1 MLSLTASPHSPAP
14 ARCVLHNPCW
24 NRRRSWDHSDQRIQC
39 FRSFRPIVS
48 KSKCLIDAIEISNQ
62 NVKIHKDLNVE
73 IPKLPKNTRSDN
85 KTRLILWEII
95 PLSGNKIFSQ
105 SWYFWQKNSLEFLFT
120 TIWWWDNAWLSLFL
134 ILSKNVRKQDVR
146 KQDFFLKYKFLK
158 IMSNLHRTKSELS

>member
-1 MLSLTASPHSPAP
+1 MKRYFTYHSKPVQQCLLDYPVTTNPQTASRWPPMEVRDRNGRYDMCLES
-14 ARCVLHNPCW
+14 
-24 NRRRSWDHSDQRIQC
+24 
-39 FRSFRPIVS
+39 VS
-48 KSKCLIDAIEISNQ
+48 QGTWPFL
-62 NVKIHKDLNVE
+62 L
-73 IPKLPKNTRSDN
+73 LYNTFFGFN
-85 KTRLILWEII
+85 TRLILWEII

-158 IMSNLHRTKSELS
+158 IMSNLHRTMSELS

>member
-1 MLSLTASPHSPAP
+1 MYTISCTCKFLQLRWQWLPVRTLLWLWLLYTRLWSIPTYFS
-14 ARCVLHNPCW
+14 
-24 NRRRSWDHSDQRIQC
+24 C
-39 FRSFRPIVS
+39 FWCRMSVVS
-48 KSKCLIDAIEISNQ
+48 TGKCILLLQLATGC
-62 NVKIHKDLNVE
+62 H
-73 IPKLPKNTRSDN
+73 
-85 KTRLILWEII
+85 RLILWEII